1 MKFVIMDLDDLS
13 LVIEEWHRE
22 RKDNRFSDRILIYLP

>member
-13 LVIEEWHRE
+13 LVTKNGMKA
-22 RKDNRFSDRILIYLP
+22 KDNRFSDRILIYLP